1 MEEPMTGTVFITGAG
16 SGIGEATARLL
27 VAKGYTVY
35 AGVHSGKIDGVSCI
49 ALDVTDPASV
59 ADAALRVAA
68 DAPGGVRAVINNA
81 GIIVQGP
88 LELTRPEDLLQQFA
102 VNTLGPAYVI
112 QSFLPL
118 LRAGHGRVINISA
131 PTARVAFPFL
141 PALSASKAA
150 LSSLSDAL
158 RLELAA
164 WNIPVIE
171 VSPGSTSTRIFA
183 KADELEQSSLAAADP
198 EVAALYSAQ
207 RAAARWALAR
217 QKPSP
222 VEPVARTVLTAVTAS
237 SPKRRYPA
245 GSGVRAGEF
254 LGRLPAGLRE
264 RLIMRVL
271 GLSR

>member
-1 MEEPMTGTVFITGAG
+1 MPGTVFITGAG
-16 SGIGEATARLL
+16 AGIGEATARLL
-27 VAKGYTVY
+27 ASEGYTVY
-35 AGVHSGKIDGVSCI
+35 AGVRSRKLDGVTCI
-49 ALDVTDPASV
+49 PLDVTDPASV
-59 ADAALRVAA
+59 ADAARRVAA
-68 DAPGGVRAVINNA
+68 ESPDGVRAVINNA

-88 LELTRPEDLLQQFA
+88 LELTRPEDLQHQFA

-150 LSSLSDAL
+150 LSALSDAL

-171 VSPGSTSTRIFA
+171 VSPGSTSTQIFA
-183 KADELEQSSLAAADP
+183 KADELEQSSLAGADP
-198 EVAALYSAQ
+198 SLAALYSAQ
-207 RAAARWALAR
+207 RATAAKALAK
-217 QKPSP
+217 QKPGP
-222 VEPVARTVLTAVTAS
+222 VEPVARTILTAVATS
-237 SPKRRYPA
+237 SPKRRYAA

-271 GLSR
+271 GLSAA

>member
-1 MEEPMTGTVFITGAG
+1 MTGTVFITGAG
-16 SGIGEATARLL
+16 AGIGEATARLL
-27 VAKGYTVY
+27 ASEGYTVY
-35 AGVHSGKIDGVSCI
+35 AGVRSGNLDGISCI
-49 ALDVTDPASV
+49 PLDVTDPASV
-59 ADAALRVAA
+59 ADAARRVAA
-68 DAPGGVRAVINNA
+68 ASPDGVRAVINNA

-88 LELTRPEDLLQQFA
+88 LELTRPEDLRHQFA
-102 VNTLGPAYVI
+102 VNTFGPAYVI

-150 LSSLSDAL
+150 LSSLSDSL

-171 VSPGSTSTRIFA
+171 VSPGTTDTRIFA
-183 KADELEQSSLAAADP
+183 KADDLEQASLVAADP

-207 RAAARWALAR
+207 RAAAVKALAK
-217 QKPSP
+217 QKPGP
-222 VEPVARTVLTAVTAS
+222 VEPVARAVLTAVRAG

-245 GSGVRAGEF
+245 GSGVRPAEF

-264 RLIMRVL
+264 RLITRVL
-271 GLSR
+271 GL